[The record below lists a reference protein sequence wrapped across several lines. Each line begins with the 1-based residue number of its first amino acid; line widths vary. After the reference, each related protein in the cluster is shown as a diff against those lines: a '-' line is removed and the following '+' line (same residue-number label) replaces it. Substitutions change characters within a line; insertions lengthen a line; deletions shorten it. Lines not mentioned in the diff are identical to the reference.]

1 MTDRKPPSRNS
12 PQSAHGVAAKTRGRA
27 VAHGALPGDSETE
40 FTDEE
45 LERIVAEA
53 WQHGRAMPPIDDSIW
68 RQDAC
73 GAWMMREHFGHADS
87 EFGWK
92 IEKVAVENA
101 DRGGLLR
108 PFNWRN
114 HFDIANGRPH
124 CDITADRAGVPAGRQ
139 ASPPRNKQA

>member
-12 PQSAHGVAAKTRGRA
+12 TQSPHGVASKGRGRA
-27 VAHGALPGDSETE
+27 APHGALPGDSETE

-53 WQHGRAMPPIDDSIW
+53 WKHGRAMPPIDDSIW

-92 IEKVAVENA
+92 IEKVSVEGA
-101 DRGGLLR
+101 GKDGLLR

-124 CDITADRAGVPAGRQ
+124 CGITADRTGVPAERQ
-139 ASPPRNKQA
+139 ASPPRNKQP